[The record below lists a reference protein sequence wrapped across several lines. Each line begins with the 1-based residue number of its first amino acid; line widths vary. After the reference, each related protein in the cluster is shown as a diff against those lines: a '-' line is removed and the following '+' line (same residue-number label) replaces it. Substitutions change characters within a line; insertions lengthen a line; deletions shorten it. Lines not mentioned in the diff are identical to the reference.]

1 MEDILSNC
9 IYRKFVISNLI
20 RACRVRV
27 GRNRGRRASTTTRTI
42 LEEASYLTIPRCSCS
57 CSWSSS
63 SSWSWSSS
71 GRQLVGWSFRASQLG
86 EEVKK
91 VTSARRASGDD
102 DDHDHGKRGRER
114 RRLRNDRPGH
124 RLAFVADLSARRWAQ
139 HRPAENLFERLPAA
153 SPFREPAA
161 ERPSRTWV
169 MSAGRV
175 FNMIVRSSQRDMF
188 LV

>member
-1 MEDILSNC
+1 MLVMFDAPNVAI
-9 IYRKFVISNLI
+9 
-20 RACRVRV
+20 AV
-27 GRNRGRRASTTTRTI
+27 GTMAGAQFAAVFQSLDPRLGKGSQVAFCASAAMTPSQKPVTRIQPLRRGFHA
-42 LEEASYLTIPRCSCS
+42 A
-57 CSWSSS
+57 
-63 SSWSWSSS
+63 
-71 GRQLVGWSFRASQLG
+71 
-86 EEVKK
+86 
-91 VTSARRASGDD
+91 
-102 DDHDHGKRGRER
+102 
-114 RRLRNDRPGH
+114 LRNDRPGH